1 MDAIL
6 NNSFS
11 WILFIASIV
20 TCVAFIYD
28 YKKSRPARLEK
39 LAEQMKKTDNTLSK
53 KEKKE
58 ILEPHGVAG
67 QLGSLFFIVLIVF
80 IFRSFIIEPF
90 RIPSGSMLPTLQDG
104 DFIAVSKWNYGIRNP
119 LTNNVLIKTSTP
131 ERGDVIVFK
140 YPEDKSVDFIKR
152 VVGLPGDVIIYQDK
166 HLYIL
171 KADAPKNSMPELI
184 LNKMIESV
192 EDEVG
197 NIGIAETYD
206 VFEEKLT
213 DTESHR
219 IRINPSAPMMSQ
231 YFYRQTGK
239 PVGMWKVPEDCYFA
253 MGDNRDNSKDS
264 RFWGFVPL
272 ENIVGKTQGIWL
284 SFDFNRD
291 ANSFIPSWIPS
302 ALRFDRIGGL
312 K

>member
-90 RIPSGSMLPTLQDG
+90 RIPSGSMYQLFKTVILSLFLSGTMVLEIRLQIT
-104 DFIAVSKWNYGIRNP
+104 F
-119 LTNNVLIKTSTP
+119 
-131 ERGDVIVFK
+131 
-140 YPEDKSVDFIKR
+140 
-152 VVGLPGDVIIYQDK
+152 
-166 HLYIL
+166 
-171 KADAPKNSMPELI
+171 
-184 LNKMIESV
+184 
-192 EDEVG
+192 
-197 NIGIAETYD
+197 
-206 VFEEKLT
+206 
-213 DTESHR
+213 
-219 IRINPSAPMMSQ
+219 
-231 YFYRQTGK
+231 
-239 PVGMWKVPEDCYFA
+239 
-253 MGDNRDNSKDS
+253 
-264 RFWGFVPL
+264 
-272 ENIVGKTQGIWL
+272 
-284 SFDFNRD
+284 
-291 ANSFIPSWIPS
+291 
-302 ALRFDRIGGL
+302 
-312 K
+312 